1 MKTKVPLGMA
11 KSILL
16 YLLLSMVT
24 IIIGCK
30 APLKKAVA
38 PPYDKPLLPGQSALR
53 KITNPSEIPDFSLA
67 CFNLGDLKPAVER
80 SLNYLHKPSSKKFF
94 PVSGISHEMAVDS
107 LKEFSSLL
115 DSGLTGANLNAAIM
129 NKFDVYMSVGCD
141 DNGTVLF
148 TGYFTPILEGSFEA
162 SDRFKYPLYK
172 QPDNLVK
179 DPNGGTLGRR
189 MADGSITPY
198 PQRAV
203 IEDAMLLRG
212 QELIWLSDPFEA
224 YIAHIQGSAKIRL
237 PDGKVVTVGY
247 VAHNG
252 YEYKSMS
259 QALVKDGKIPS
270 AQLSLATIIAYFKE
284 HPDEV
289 SRYTRLNPRYIFFSK
304 QEGDPR
310 GSLNEP
316 VTPMRTIATDKS
328 IFPRGCL
335 AFISTTL
342 PRNEAGNVILRP
354 YYGFALDQDT
364 GGAIRAPGR
373 CDVYIGVGDTAGK
386 LAGQTYQEGRLYYLF
401 LKQTA
406 STSKE

>member
-1 MKTKVPLGMA
+1 MKTKV
-11 KSILL
+11 LL
-16 YLLLSMVT
+16 YLLLSIVT
-24 IIIGCK
+24 LIIGCR

-38 PPYDKPLLPGQSALR
+38 PPYDKPLLPGQPALR
-53 KITNPSEIPDFSLA
+53 KITNPSEIPDFTLA
-67 CFNLGDLKPAVER
+67 CFDVEGLKPAVER
-80 SLNYLHKPSSKKFF
+80 SLNYLSKPSSKGFF
-94 PVSGISHEMAVDS
+94 PVGDISHQMAVDS

-115 DSGLTGANLNAAIM
+115 DSGLKGTDLNATIRDR
-129 NKFDVYMSVGCD
+129 FDVYMSVGCD

-148 TGYFTPILEGSFEA
+148 TGYYTPIFEGSFET
-162 SDRFKYPLYK
+162 SERFKYPLYK

-179 DPNGGTLGRR
+179 DPNGGILGRR

-212 QELIWLSDPFEA
+212 KELVWLSDPFEA

-237 PDGKVVTVGY
+237 PDGNLVTVGY

-252 YEYKSMS
+252 HEYKSMS

-270 AQLSLATIIAYFKE
+270 SQLSLATIIAYFKE

-289 SRYTRLNPRYIFFSK
+289 SYYTRLNPRFIFFSK
-304 QEGDPR
+304 QEGDPH

-335 AFISTTL
+335 TFISTTL
-342 PRNEAGNVILRP
+342 PKNAAGSVILQP
-354 YYGFALDQDT
+354 YSGFMLDQDT

-373 CDVYIGVGDTAGK
+373 CDVYIGVGDMAGK
-386 LAGQTYQEGRLYYLF
+386 LAGQTYQEGKLYYLF
-401 LKQTA
+401 LKQPV
-406 STSKE
+406 SYSKE

>member
-1 MKTKVPLGMA
+1 MKIKV
-11 KSILL
+11 LL
-16 YLLLSMVT
+16 YLLLS
-24 IIIGCK
+24 IGALIIGCR

-53 KITNPSEIPDFSLA
+53 KITNPSEIPDLTSA
-67 CFNLGDLKPAVER
+67 CSDVKGLKPATER
-80 SLNYLHKPSSKKFF
+80 SLNYLSKPSSKKFF
-94 PVSGISHEMAVDS
+94 PVSGIDHKMAVDS
-107 LKEFSSLL
+107 LKEFSAML

-162 SDRFKYPLYK
+162 GEHFKYPLYK

-179 DPNGGTLGRR
+179 DPNGGILGRR

-198 PQRAV
+198 PPRAV

-212 QELIWLSDPFEA
+212 QELVWLSDPLEA
-224 YIAHIQGSAKIRL
+224 YIAHIQGSAKIKL
-237 PDGKVVTVGY
+237 PDGKLITVGY

-259 QALVKDGKIPS
+259 QALVNDGKIS
-270 AQLSLATIIAYFKE
+270 RSQLSLPTIIAYFKE

-289 SRYTRLNPRYIFFSK
+289 SRYTRLNPRFIFFSK
-304 QEGDPR
+304 QEGDAR

-316 VTPMRTIATDKS
+316 VMPMRTIATDKS

-335 AFISTTL
+335 TFISTTL
-342 PRNEAGNVILRP
+342 PREEAGNVAMRP
-354 YYGFALDQDT
+354 FTGFMLDQDT

-386 LAGQTYQEGRLYYLF
+386 LAGQTYQEGKLYYLF
-401 LKQTA
+401 LKQA
-406 STSKE
+406 PK

>member
-1 MKTKVPLGMA
+1 MKAKV
-11 KSILL
+11 LL
-16 YLLLSMVT
+16 YLLLSAATV
-24 IIIGCK
+24 IIGCK
-30 APLKKAVA
+30 APLKEAVK
-38 PPYDKPLLPGQSALR
+38 PPYNKPLLPGQSALR

-67 CFNLGDLKPAVER
+67 CFDVESLKPAVER
-80 SLNYLHKPSSKKFF
+80 SLNYLGKPSSKQFF
-94 PVSGISHEMAVDS
+94 PVSGIDHQMAVDS

-115 DSGLTGANLNAAIM
+115 ASGTKGADLNAAIRD
-129 NKFDVYMSVGCD
+129 KFDVYISVGCD

-148 TGYFTPILEGSFEA
+148 TGYYTPIFEGSLEPG
-162 SDRFKYPLYK
+162 DRFKYPLYK

-179 DPNGGTLGRR
+179 DANGVTLGRR

-203 IEDAMLLRG
+203 IEDAMLLSG
-212 QELIWLSDPFEA
+212 QELVWLADPFEA

-237 PDGKVVTVGY
+237 PDGNLITVGY

-270 AQLSLATIIAYFKE
+270 SQLSLAAIIKYFKE
-284 HPDEV
+284 HPEEI
-289 SRYTRLNPRYIFFSK
+289 SYYTRLNPRFIFFGK
-304 QEGDPR
+304 QEGDAR

-335 AFISTTL
+335 TFISTTL
-342 PRNEAGNVILRP
+342 PRNEAGDVVLRP
-354 YYGFALDQDT
+354 YSGFMLDQDT

-373 CDVYIGVGDTAGK
+373 CDVYIGVGDMAGK
-386 LAGQTYQEGRLYYLF
+386 LAGQTYQEGKLYYLF
-401 LKQTA
+401 LKQEA
-406 STSKE
+406 SNSKK

>member
-1 MKTKVPLGMA
+1 MKAKV
-11 KSILL
+11 LL
-16 YLLLSMVT
+16 YLLLSAATV
-24 IIIGCK
+24 IIGCK
-30 APLKKAVA
+30 APLKEAVK
-38 PPYDKPLLPGQSALR
+38 PPYNKPLLPGQSALR
-53 KITNPSEIPDFSLA
+53 KITNPAEIPDFSLA
-67 CFNLGDLKPAVER
+67 CFDVESLKPAVER
-80 SLNYLHKPSSKKFF
+80 SLNYLGKPSSKQFF
-94 PVSGISHEMAVDS
+94 PVSGIDHQMAVDS

-115 DSGLTGANLNAAIM
+115 ASGTKGADLNAAIRD
-129 NKFDVYMSVGCD
+129 KFDVYISVGCD

-148 TGYFTPILEGSFEA
+148 TGYYTPIFEGSLEP

-172 QPDNLVK
+172 KPDNLVK
-179 DPNGGTLGRR
+179 DANGVTLGRR

-203 IEDAMLLRG
+203 IEDAMLLSG
-212 QELIWLSDPFEA
+212 QELVWLADPFEA

-237 PDGKVVTVGY
+237 PDGNLITVGY

-270 AQLSLATIIAYFKE
+270 SQLSLAAIIKYFKE
-284 HPDEV
+284 HPEEI
-289 SRYTRLNPRYIFFSK
+289 SYYTRLNPRFIFFSK

-335 AFISTTL
+335 TFISTTL
-342 PRNEAGNVILRP
+342 PRNEAGDVVLRP
-354 YYGFALDQDT
+354 YSGFMLDQDT

-373 CDVYIGVGDTAGK
+373 CDVYIGVGDMAGK
-386 LAGQTYQEGRLYYLF
+386 LAGQTYQEGKLYYFF
-401 LKQTA
+401 LKQEA
-406 STSKE
+406 SNSKK

>member
-1 MKTKVPLGMA
+1 MKTKV
-11 KSILL
+11 LL
-16 YLLLSMVT
+16 YLLLSIVT

-53 KITNPSEIPDFSLA
+53 KVTNPSEIPDLTSA
-67 CFNLGDLKPAVER
+67 CSDVKGLKPAVER
-80 SLNYLHKPSSKKFF
+80 SLNYLSKPSSKKFF
-94 PVSGISHEMAVDS
+94 PVSGIDHKMAVDS

-115 DSGLTGANLNAAIM
+115 DSGLTGAALNAAIM

-148 TGYFTPILEGSFEA
+148 TGYFTPILEGSLEA

-179 DPNGGTLGRR
+179 DSNGGVLGRR

-203 IEDAMLLRG
+203 IEDAMLLKG
-212 QELIWLSDPFEA
+212 QELVWLSDPLEA
-224 YIAHIQGSAKIRL
+224 YIAHIQGSAKIKL
-237 PDGKVVTVGY
+237 PDGKLITVGY

-259 QALVKDGKIPS
+259 QALVNDGKIPRS
-270 AQLSLATIIAYFKE
+270 QLSLPTIIAYFKE
-284 HPDEV
+284 HPDDV
-289 SRYTRLNPRYIFFSK
+289 SRYTRLNPRFIFFSK
-304 QEGDPR
+304 QEGDAR

-335 AFISTTL
+335 TFISTTL
-342 PRNEAGNVILRP
+342 PREEAGNVAMRP
-354 YYGFALDQDT
+354 FTGFMLDQDT

-386 LAGQTYQEGRLYYLF
+386 LAGQTYQEGKLYYLF
-401 LKQTA
+401 LK
-406 STSKE
+406 SK

>member
-1 MKTKVPLGMA
+1 MKTKV
-11 KSILL
+11 LL

-67 CFNLGDLKPAVER
+67 CFNMGDLKPAVER
-80 SLNYLHKPSSKKFF
+80 SLNYLNKPSSKKFF
-94 PVSGISHEMAVDS
+94 PVSDISHEMAVDS

-115 DSGLTGANLNAAIM
+115 NSGLTGANLNAAIRD
-129 NKFDVYMSVGCD
+129 KFDVYMSVGCD

-189 MADGSITPY
+189 MADGSITPF
-198 PQRAV
+198 PPRAV

-212 QELIWLSDPFEA
+212 QELVWLSDPLEA

-237 PDGKVVTVGY
+237 PDGKLITVGY

-259 QALVKDGKIPS
+259 QALVNDGKIS
-270 AQLSLATIIAYFKE
+270 RSQLSLPTIIAYFKE

-289 SRYTRLNPRYIFFSK
+289 SRYTRLNPRFIFFSR

-316 VTPMRTIATDKS
+316 VTPMRTVATDKS

-335 AFISTTL
+335 TFISTTL
-342 PRNEAGNVILRP
+342 PRNEAGDVVLRP

-373 CDVYIGVGDTAGK
+373 CDVYMGQGDTAGK
-386 LAGQTYQEGRLYYLF
+386 LAGQTYQEGKLYYLF
-401 LKQTA
+401 LKQSSA
-406 STSKE
+406 SSSKE

>member
-1 MKTKVPLGMA
+1 MKTKV
-11 KSILL
+11 LL
-16 YLLLSMVT
+16 YLLLSIVT

-38 PPYDKPLLPGQSALR
+38 PPYDKPLLLGQSALR
-53 KITNPSEIPDFSLA
+53 KVTNPSEIPDFTLA
-67 CFNLGDLKPAVER
+67 CFDVEGLKPTVEK
-80 SLNYLHKPSSKKFF
+80 SLNYLSKPSSKGFF
-94 PVSGISHEMAVDS
+94 PVGDISHQMAVDS

-115 DSGLTGANLNAAIM
+115 DSGMKGADLNATIRDR
-129 NKFDVYMSVGCD
+129 FDVYMSVGCD
-141 DNGTVLF
+141 DKGTVLF
-148 TGYFTPILEGSFEA
+148 TGYYTPIFEGSLEP

-179 DPNGGTLGRR
+179 DANGGILGRR

-212 QELIWLSDPFEA
+212 QELVWLSDPFEA

-237 PDGKVVTVGY
+237 PDGNLVTVGY

-252 YEYKSMS
+252 HEYKSMS

-270 AQLSLATIIAYFKE
+270 SQLSLATIIKYFKE

-289 SRYTRLNPRYIFFSK
+289 SYYTRLNPRFIFFGK
-304 QEGDPR
+304 QEGDPH

-335 AFISTTL
+335 TFISTTL
-342 PRNEAGNVILRP
+342 PRNEAGNVVLRP
-354 YYGFALDQDT
+354 YSGFMLDQDT

-373 CDVYIGVGDTAGK
+373 CDVYMGVGDTAGK
-386 LAGQTYQEGRLYYLF
+386 LAGQTYQEGKLYYLF
-401 LKQTA
+401 LKQEA
-406 STSKE
+406 SNSKK

>member
-1 MKTKVPLGMA
+1 MKTKVPAGMA

-16 YLLLSMVT
+16 YLLLSMATV
-24 IIIGCK
+24 IIGCK
-30 APLKKAVA
+30 APLKKAAA

-53 KITNPSEIPDFSLA
+53 KITNPSEIPDFTSA
-67 CFNLGDLKPAVER
+67 CLDVEGLKPAVER
-80 SLNYLHKPSSKKFF
+80 SLNYLSKPSSKGFF
-94 PVSGISHEMAVDS
+94 PVSDISHQTAVDS
-107 LKEFSSLL
+107 LKEFSKLL
-115 DSGLTGANLNAAIM
+115 DSGMKGSDLNATIRDR
-129 NKFDVYMSVGCD
+129 FDVYMSVGCD
-141 DNGTVLF
+141 DSGTVLF
-148 TGYFTPILEGSFEA
+148 TGYFTPIFEGSFEP
-162 SDRFKYPLYK
+162 SDRFKYPLYN

-179 DPNGGTLGRR
+179 DANGGVLGRR

-198 PQRAV
+198 PPRAV

-212 QELIWLSDPFEA
+212 KELVWLSDPFEA
-224 YIAHIQGSAKIRL
+224 YVAHIQGSAKIRL
-237 PDGKVVTVGY
+237 PDGKVITVGY

-252 YEYKSMS
+252 HEYRSMS
-259 QALVKDGKIPS
+259 QAMVNDGKIS
-270 AQLSLATIIAYFKE
+270 GSQLSLAAIIDYFKK
-284 HPDEV
+284 HPEEI
-289 SRYTRLNPRYIFFSK
+289 SYYTRLNPRYIFFGK

-342 PRNEAGNVILRP
+342 PKNMDGNVVLQP
-354 YYGFALDQDT
+354 YSGFMLDQDT

-386 LAGQTYQEGRLYYLF
+386 LAGQTYQEGKLYYLF
-401 LKQTA
+401 LKQA
-406 STSKE
+406 SKK

>member
-1 MKTKVPLGMA
+1 MKTKVPSEMT

-16 YLLLSMVT
+16 YLLLSIVT

-30 APLKKAVA
+30 APLKEVVK
-38 PPYDKPLLPGQSALR
+38 PPYDKQLLPGQSALR
-53 KITNPSEIPDFSLA
+53 KITNPSEIPDFTLA
-67 CFNLGDLKPAVER
+67 CFDVKGLKPAVER
-80 SLNYLHKPSSKKFF
+80 SLSYLHKPSSEKFF

-115 DSGLTGANLNAAIM
+115 DSGVIGSDLNAAIRD
-129 NKFDVYMSVGCD
+129 KFDVYMSVGCD
-141 DNGTVLF
+141 DKGTVLF
-148 TGYFTPILEGSFEA
+148 TGYYTPIFEGSFEP

-179 DPNGGTLGRR
+179 DANGGILGRR

-212 QELIWLSDPFEA
+212 QELVWLADPFEA
-224 YIAHIQGSAKIRL
+224 YIAHIQGSAKVRL
-237 PDGKVVTVGY
+237 PDGNLVTVGY

-252 YEYKSMS
+252 HEYRSIS
-259 QALVKDGKIPS
+259 QALVRDGKIPGS
-270 AQLSLATIIAYFKE
+270 QLSLAAIIKYFKE
-284 HPDEV
+284 HPAEV
-289 SRYTRLNPRYIFFSK
+289 SYYTRMNPRYIFFGK

-316 VTPMRTIATDKS
+316 VTPMRTVATDKS

-335 AFISTTL
+335 AFISTIL
-342 PRNEAGNVILRP
+342 PRNEGGGVVLRP
-354 YYGFALDQDT
+354 FTGFMLDQDT

-373 CDVYIGVGDTAGK
+373 CDVYLGVGDTAGK
-386 LAGQTYQEGRLYYLF
+386 LAGQTYQEGKLYYLF
-401 LKQTA
+401 LKQA
-406 STSKE
+406 PKQ

>member
-1 MKTKVPLGMA
+1 MKIKVSSGMA
-11 KSILL
+11 KAILL
-16 YLLLSMVT
+16 YLLLSMATV
-24 IIIGCK
+24 IIGCR

-53 KITNPSEIPDFSLA
+53 KITNPSEIPDFTLS
-67 CFNLGDLKPAVER
+67 CFDVEGLKPAIER
-80 SLNYLHKPSSKKFF
+80 SLNYLSKPSSKGFF
-94 PVSGISHEMAVDS
+94 PVSDISHQMAVDS

-115 DSGLTGANLNAAIM
+115 NSGLKGADLNATISDR
-129 NKFDVYMSVGCD
+129 FDVYMSVGCD

-148 TGYFTPILEGSFEA
+148 TGYYTPILEGSFEE
-162 SDRFKYPLYK
+162 SRRFKYPLYK

-179 DPNGGTLGRR
+179 EPNGEILGRR

-198 PQRAV
+198 PPRAV

-212 QELIWLSDPFEA
+212 KELVWLSDPFEA

-252 YEYKSMS
+252 HEYRSMS
-259 QALVKDGKIPS
+259 QALVNDGKIPS
-270 AQLSLATIIAYFKE
+270 SQLSLATIIDYFKRYPE
-284 HPDEV
+284 QV
-289 SRYTRLNPRYIFFSK
+289 SYYTRLNPRFIFFGK

-316 VTPMRTIATDKS
+316 VTLMRTIATDKS

-342 PRNEAGNVILRP
+342 PRNEGGNVVLRP
-354 YYGFALDQDT
+354 YSGFMLDQDT

-373 CDVYIGVGDTAGK
+373 CDVYIGVGDMAGE
-386 LAGQTYQEGRLYYLF
+386 LAGQTYQEGKLYYLF
-401 LKQTA
+401 LKQAA